1 MRERERSVSKI
12 CSCATPGVDSGPG
25 APRRAAWTS
34 AWPRGLLGHA
44 SRPCHASR
52 GLGRLG
58 HASLGRLG
66 LGRRD
71 GHVGMSAIA
80 VECARG
86 AGGWPAARSARPR
99 KGVAAL
105 QRELPGQ
112 LEAAL
117 EADTMDAGTQARLLQ
132 RVRPP
137 RSSQP
142 CSRSKHVVFDVRAR
156 CMWCSMFGARS
167 CWRRWT
173 CLRSAPRGARRAR
186 GSRQRT

>member
-71 GHVGMSAIA
+71 GHVGM
-80 VECARG
+80 
-86 AGGWPAARSARPR
+86 SARPR